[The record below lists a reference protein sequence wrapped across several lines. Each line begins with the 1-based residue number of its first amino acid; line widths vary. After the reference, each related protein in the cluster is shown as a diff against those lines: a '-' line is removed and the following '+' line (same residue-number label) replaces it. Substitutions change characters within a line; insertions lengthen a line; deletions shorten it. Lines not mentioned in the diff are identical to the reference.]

1 MGSTPL
7 FYFWLTFIKLIS
19 TFSSQLHKST
29 MKAPKPVVRKG
40 RRVAK
45 KIEKENEMSEQEED
59 SGTVKVCDLG
69 TCT

>member
-1 MGSTPL
+1 
-7 FYFWLTFIKLIS
+7 
-19 TFSSQLHKST
+19 